1 MNARHSRA
9 HRPARAEPG
18 ASLWECIAER
28 CRCMEVNLFSAN
40 VLAHLV
46 HLLDA
51 IPYER
56 VLSLLLP

>member
-1 MNARHSRA
+1 MNARHSGA

-28 CRCMEVNLFSAN
+28 CRCVEVNLFSTD
-40 VLAHLV
+40 VQAHLV

-51 IPYER
+51 VAYER